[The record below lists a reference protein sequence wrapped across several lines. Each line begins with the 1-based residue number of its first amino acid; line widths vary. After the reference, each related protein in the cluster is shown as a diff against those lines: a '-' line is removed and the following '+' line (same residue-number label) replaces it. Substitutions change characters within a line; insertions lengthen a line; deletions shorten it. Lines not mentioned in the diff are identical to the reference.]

1 MGIHHYKRV
10 IAIRV
15 SLILVKC
22 NSRDSRIIHLTWTFG
37 KVSLCEFLFLLLI
50 PGTCWE
56 FTYGELIWLKWC
68 TIQAQWRNSTG
79 WLSPSNISPPMLKGE
94 VVHPLYHSCTHFF
107 AYLARALVLVRSLQ
121 ERIQATD
128 PAANYLTKRNWLF
141 CQDRSKVDSV
151 KSFTSYRANTRMQSW
166 ERGQG

>member
-22 NSRDSRIIHLTWTFG
+22 NSRDSRIIHLTWAFR
-37 KVSLCEFLFLLLI
+37 KVSLCAFLFLLLI

-79 WLSPSNISPPMLKGE
+79 WLSLSNISPPMLKGE
-94 VVHPLYHSCTHFF
+94 VVHPYITLVHTFLLTLHELWCLSGASKNGYKPLIQLQIISQRETDFS
-107 AYLARALVLVRSLQ
+107 ARIGAK
-121 ERIQATD
+121 
-128 PAANYLTKRNWLF
+128 LT
-141 CQDRSKVDSV
+141 Q
-151 KSFTSYRANTRMQSW
+151 
-166 ERGQG
+166 